1 MPVAD
6 WGTVTVGRI
15 TLRETFEATLNLN
28 TATNKRTLGLRGE
41 ESSPPLTLAQVIQR
55 QEDILGLL
63 DRFVPISFTY
73 KNDQDGFYNITDVN
87 TELTNWTNEITKF
100 TWTIQA
106 EFYGPEG
113 SVDIDSRLTQI
124 NRLNAFGLAGE
135 KWHAPAGGAYGYY
148 TGTSQPSGSV
158 SRASADGTAITVY
171 RGLPTGVSPRWGS
184 SPAVYQNGR
193 ARVLIGG
200 AERAATRVIV
210 SASAANWS
218 VENALVRVQPGTSAT
233 LQVSAWDGSAWDR
246 VDWNASVT
254 ASASGPITSWD
265 SVAIIRNDYELVTLR
280 LLKGN
285 APGRTTLDIS
295 LRRGA
300 RAAELY
306 LATDIGTTKSFY
318 RATAEAGTAPAS
330 ASYQAATA
338 NDAAG
343 NRYVIGTAAS
353 SVTYQAAQ
361 GGITKSAVAAL
372 DAFIGAQVNGA
383 SAAAGDL
390 AAVIRDHYMATNS
403 ETSTGVRR

>member
-6 WGTVTVGRI
+6 WGTVTVGRL

-41 ESSPPLTLAQVIQR
+41 ESSPPLTLAAMQAR

-87 TELTNWTNEITKF
+87 TELVNWTNEAAKF
-100 TWTIQA
+100 SWTIQA

-113 SVDIDSRLTQI
+113 SVDIDSRLTMI
-124 NRLNAFGLAGE
+124 NRLNAFSLAGE
-135 KWHAPAGGAYGYY
+135 RWHAPAGGAYGYY
-148 TGTSQPSGSV
+148 TGTAQPSGSV
-158 SRASADGTAITVY
+158 SRPSADGTPITVY
-171 RGLPTGVSPRWGS
+171 RVLPAGVSPRWGS

-193 ARVLIGG
+193 ARVLIAGT
-200 AERAATRVIV
+200 ERTATRVVV

-218 VENALVRVQPGTSAT
+218 VENALVRVQPGSSAT
-233 LQVSAWDGSAWDR
+233 LQISAWDGAAWDR
-246 VDWNASVT
+246 IDWNASVT
-254 ASASGPITSWD
+254 ASASSPITSWD
-265 SVAIIRNDYELVTLR
+265 SVAIIRNDYELVTVR

-285 APGRTTLDIS
+285 APGRTTLDVS

-306 LATDIGTTKSFY
+306 LVTDIATTKSFY

-330 ASYQAATA
+330 AAYQAATA
-338 NDAAG
+338 NDGAG
-343 NRYVIGTAAS
+343 NRYVIGSAMTS
-353 SVTYQAAQ
+353 LTYQAAQ
-361 GGITKSAVAAL
+361 GGITKAAVATM
-372 DAFIGAQVNGA
+372 DAFIGAQVGGA

-390 AAVIRDHYMATNS
+390 ATVMRDHYMATNS
-403 ETSTGVRR
+403 ETSTGGRR